1 MVRKPFQVKIQTTP
15 SSCFIVGALL
25 CLVHHLFIFLYDF
38 LRVYDADVSF
48 LFFADSI
55 CPCLKK
61 RYHNC
66 LERVK
71 GYIETVTNFNELISP
86 QSLFLQFLCLEPS
99 SHVQKNI
106 EIVKK
111 SKYIDFVSIRLPLDV
126 LDNYCLC
133 ISFMCI
139 FFIIILITTS
149 VFNVL
154 TGHSVC
160 YAGVFCQQQNRI
172 DFIFLGTGIV
182 VKSKQGLKQ
191 ELVPKCKD
199 QKCIFAT
206 KKKTARLLV
215 DIYSILLFKVETLL
229 KNGLPLFGIF
239 IFWFKNAPTLLC
251 LSRDKTKEQSSKNTT
266 LTSTKILPKK
276 QHHSLI
282 GFQITLSTYKF

>member
-1 MVRKPFQVKIQTTP
+1 M
-15 SSCFIVGALL
+15 
-25 CLVHHLFIFLYDF
+25 
-38 LRVYDADVSF
+38 
-48 LFFADSI
+48 
-55 CPCLKK
+55 
-61 RYHNC
+61 
-66 LERVK
+66 
-71 GYIETVTNFNELISP
+71 
-86 QSLFLQFLCLEPS
+86 
-99 SHVQKNI
+99 
-106 EIVKK
+106 
-111 SKYIDFVSIRLPLDV
+111 
-126 LDNYCLC
+126 C

-191 ELVPKCKD
+191 ELVPKCND

-266 LTSTKILPKK
+266 LTSTKTLPKK
-276 QHHSLI
+276 QHHSPI